1 MSEIRKDPLLPRWVI
16 MAPERARRPMEVT
29 DESHASHLADDP
41 FAEGAEATT
50 PPEVL
55 AIRDAASKPN
65 QPGWQVRVLPNKF
78 PAVNRGGTG
87 SAAEIR
93 HDGIYQQMNGVGV
106 HEVIVECPQNEAN
119 LSRLSIANV
128 RHVLSVYRDRLDQ
141 LQHDPALAH
150 AIIFKN
156 QGALAGAS
164 VHHSHSQLIATP
176 FVPQTISDELAGAL
190 EFHEQHGEDI
200 FAAMIR
206 QELATGSRLVLQTP
220 RFLAFCPYASRFPY
234 ETWIVPRQSGCRFE
248 TASAACLDEL
258 ATVLKTVLRKLDIGL
273 GDPPCN
279 FYLHTAPFRTPELP
293 HYRWHFEIFP
303 RLTRVAGYEWG
314 SGCFLNEVL
323 PEDAAAHL
331 RATDV
336 D

>member
-1 MSEIRKDPLLPRWVI
+1 MSEIRKDPLVPRWVI
-16 MAPERARRPMEVT
+16 MAPERARRPIEVT
-29 DESHASHLADDP
+29 DESHAVQLQEDP

-50 PPEVL
+50 PSEVL

-78 PAVNRGGTG
+78 PAVHPGD
-87 SAAEIR
+87 AAEIQ
-93 HDGIYQQMNGVGV
+93 HNGIYEQMNGVGV

-119 LSRLSIANV
+119 LSRLSLANV
-128 RHVLSVYRDRLDQ
+128 RHVLSVYRDRLAQ

-176 FVPQTISDELAGAL
+176 FVPQTIRDELAGAL

-206 QELATGSRLVLQTP
+206 QELASGSRLVLQTS
-220 RFLAFCPYASRFPY
+220 RFLAFCPFASRFPY
-234 ETWIVPRQSGCRFE
+234 ETWIVPRLSGSRFE
-248 TASAACLDEL
+248 MVSADCLDEL
-258 ATVLKTVLRKLDIGL
+258 GNVLRTVLRKLEIGL

-279 FYLHTAPFRTPELP
+279 YYLHTAPFRTPELP

-323 PEDAAAHL
+323 PEDAASLL